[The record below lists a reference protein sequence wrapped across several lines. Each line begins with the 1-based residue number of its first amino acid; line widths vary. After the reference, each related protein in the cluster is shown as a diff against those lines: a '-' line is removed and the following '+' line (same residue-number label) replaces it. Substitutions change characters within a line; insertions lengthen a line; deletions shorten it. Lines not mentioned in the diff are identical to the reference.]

1 MSKILPAGRL
11 RHSPFYEATLR
22 EGAEAFLPYNRM
34 LIPRGYGDPE
44 AEYWRLIN
52 GVSMWDVAVQRQVQL
67 KGPDAARLAQILCV
81 RDLSGQEIGQGKYVA
96 LCNHHGV
103 LLNDPIALKVAEDT
117 YWLSIGDSDIW
128 FWAACVAG
136 ERGLDVEISEPDVS
150 PLAIQGP
157 KAEDVVAALLGDWVR
172 DLRYFWFEDAALE
185 GIPLK
190 VVRAGWSKQGGFEL
204 FLMDGSK
211 GDQLWQLVKEAGKP
225 FDIGPGNPNPSER
238 TESGLLNWG
247 IDTDE
252 KTNPFE
258 VRMGKFIDLD
268 VADEVIGVRAL
279 RRIKADGIRQHQLGI
294 IIETDFAAEDQ
305 SIRYTVESEGKPI
318 GHMTHKAWSYR
329 LRKMIGY
336 ALVST
341 EVAAGDDV
349 IVRDGETRVAAQL
362 TDIPFRIGPD
372 VSNT

>member
-1 MSKILPAGRL
+1 MTKILPAGRL
-11 RHSPFYEATLR
+11 RRSPFHEATLA

-44 AEYWRLIN
+44 AEYWRLMN
-52 GVSMWDVAVQRQVQL
+52 GVSMWDVAVQRQVQI

-81 RDLSGQEIGQGKYVA
+81 RDLSGQKIGQGKYVA
-96 LCNHHGV
+96 LCNHQGI
-103 LLNDPIALKVAEDT
+103 LLNDPIALKVSDDT

-150 PLAIQGP
+150 PLAVQGP
-157 KAEDVVAALLGDWVR
+157 LAEDVVASLLGDWVR
-172 DLRYFWFEDAALE
+172 ELGYFWFEDAVIE

-211 GDQLWQLVKEAGKP
+211 GTRLWELVKKAGQP
-225 FDIGPGNPNPSER
+225 FGIGPGYPNPAER

-252 KTNPFE
+252 LTNPFE
-258 VRMGKFIDLD
+258 VRMGKFVDLD
-268 VADEVIGVRAL
+268 VPDDVIGAKAL
-279 RRIKADGIRQHQLGI
+279 RQINAEGIKRHQLGI
-294 IIETDFAAEDQ
+294 ILETDFAPEDQ
-305 SIRYTVESEGKPI
+305 SIRQVIEWQGKPV
-318 GHMTHKAWSYR
+318 GHMTHMAWSYR
-329 LRKMIGY
+329 MQKMIGY
-336 ALVST
+336 ALVSN
-341 EVAAGDDV
+341 EVAAGDSV
-349 IVRDGETRVAAQL
+349 LVRYGESRVAATL
-362 TDIPFRIGPD
+362 AKLPFQM
-372 VSNT
+372 TA